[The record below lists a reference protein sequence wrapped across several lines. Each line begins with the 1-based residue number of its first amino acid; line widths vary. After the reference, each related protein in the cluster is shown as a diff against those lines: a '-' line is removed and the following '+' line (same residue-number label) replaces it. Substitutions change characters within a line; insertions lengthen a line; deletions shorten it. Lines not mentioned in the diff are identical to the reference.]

1 MKTSFSILA
10 AACLLSSVL
19 PFFDA
24 SNKAFAQRAGGC
36 SAGATVYRDANYSG
50 YTLVFGSGACANRE
64 SRLKNV
70 CILNRRNP
78 FTGKCSINNWNDEIS
93 SVKIEFSSI
102 TLYQDSNYEGRCLSI
117 TRSVP
122 DLRVYG
128 FLDAA
133 SSVKLGR
140 DPRCQ
145 TI

>member
-10 AACLLSSVL
+10 AACLLSSLVPL
-19 PFFDA
+19 FDT
-24 SNKAFAQRAGGC
+24 SDKALAQFVGC
-36 SAGATVYRDANYSG
+36 TPGATVYRDGNYQG
-50 YTLVFGSGACANRE
+50 YSLTFGSGPCRNRE
-64 SRLKNV
+64 TRLKNL
-70 CILNRRNP
+70 CIADRRNRL
-78 FTGKCSINNWNDEIS
+78 TGNCSINNWNDEIS